1 MEEPMNEPRLRAGL
15 VELLKGG
22 HAHAGW
28 DQALKGLA
36 PAHRAKRPAP
46 GLHTIWQLV
55 EHARIAQEDILRYSL
70 DPDWRSP
77 EWPEGYWPKTQKPS
91 GREWGASLA
100 AFRRDLE
107 SVVAL
112 VNDPKIDLGAEI
124 PHGEGRTY
132 LRQVLLVADH
142 NAYHLAQVVDARR
155 LLRDWKSR

>member
-1 MEEPMNEPRLRAGL
+1 MDERRLRAGL
-15 VELLKGG
+15 VELLRGG
-22 HAHAGW
+22 NAHAGW
-28 DQALKGLA
+28 EPALKGLA
-36 PAHRAKRPAP
+36 PGHRGARPAP

-55 EHARIAQEDILRYSL
+55 EHVRLAQEDILRYTL
-70 DPDWRSP
+70 DRDWRSP
-77 EWPEGYWPKTQKPS
+77 EWPEGYWPKTQRPS

-112 VNDPKIDLGAEI
+112 VNDPKMDLSAEL

-142 NAYHLAQVVDARR
+142 NAYHLAQIVDARR
-155 LLRDWKSR
+155 LLKDWKSR